1 MAWNEPGGNGSKDP
15 KDPWGNDQGPPDLDE
30 AFRKFKDKFAGKGG
44 GNGGNRG
51 SKQSPEL
58 PEFSTKIIAIV
69 FAIIALLYA
78 ATGFYTVDEQ
88 EQAVVLRFGK
98 YHDTRGPGL
107 HFNPPLIDRVLQLN
121 ITSQRSQRFNE
132 TMLTE
137 DENIVDVSL
146 SAQYTISD
154 PEKFLLRVRDPETS
168 LKHAAESALRHVIG
182 SVTLDLI
189 LTEGKK
195 QIAIDVQQRLQ
206 NYLNDYE
213 TGILVTTVNI
223 EDAQPPAEVQAA
235 FDDVIRAKEDEQ
247 RVKNEAETY
256 SNGIIPEARGLAKR
270 QIEEATAYKDQVIAR
285 AEGEASR
292 FESLLKEYQK
302 APEVTRQR
310 LYIDAMQNV
319 LNNSS
324 KVLVDVDGGNLMY
337 LPLDKLMKQAT
348 NDSANVSNLRFDSS
362 STPSS
367 NFNRSAT
374 GRSSSRESR

>member
-30 AFRKFKDKFAGKGG
+30 AFRKFKEKFAGKGG
-44 GNGGNRG
+44 GNSR
-51 SKQSPEL
+51 KPSPDL
-58 PEFSTKIIAIV
+58 PKFSGKLIAV
-69 FAIIALLYA
+69 ALVILAVLYTA
-78 ATGFYTVDEQ
+78 SGFYTVDEQ

-98 YHDTRGPGL
+98 YNDTRGPGL
-107 HFNPPLIDRVLQLN
+107 HFNPPLIDRVLKLN

-146 SAQYTISD
+146 STQYTITD

-195 QIAIDVQQRLQ
+195 QISIDVQQRLQ
-206 NYLNDYE
+206 NYLDDYQ

-285 AEGEASR
+285 AEGEANR
-292 FESLLKEYQK
+292 VEALLTEYQK

-310 LYIDAMQNV
+310 LYIDAMQKV

-324 KVLVDVDGGNLMY
+324 KVLVDVDGGNMMY
-337 LPLDKLMKQAT
+337 LPLDKILQQRNET
-348 NDSANVSNLRFDSS
+348 GANVSNFRFDSS
-362 STPSS
+362 VPATSS
-367 NFNRSAT
+367 SRGINA
-374 GRSSSRESR
+374 GRSSLRESR

>member
-30 AFRKFKDKFAGKGG
+30 AFRKFKEKFAGKGG
-44 GNGGNRG
+44 GNSR
-51 SKQSPEL
+51 KPSPDL
-58 PEFSTKIIAIV
+58 PKFSGKLIAV
-69 FAIIALLYA
+69 ALVILAVLYTA
-78 ATGFYTVDEQ
+78 SGFYTVDEQ

-98 YHDTRGPGL
+98 YNDTRGPGL
-107 HFNPPLIDRVLQLN
+107 HFNPPLIDRVLKLN

-146 SAQYTISD
+146 STQYTITD

-195 QIAIDVQQRLQ
+195 QISIDVQQRLQ
-206 NYLNDYE
+206 NYLDDYQ

-285 AEGEASR
+285 AEGEANR
-292 FESLLKEYQK
+292 FEALLTEYQK

-310 LYIDAMQNV
+310 LYIDAMQKV

-324 KVLVDVDGGNLMY
+324 KVLVDVDGGNMMY
-337 LPLDKLMKQAT
+337 LPLDKILQQRNET
-348 NDSANVSNLRFDSS
+348 GANVSNFRFDSS
-362 STPSS
+362 VPATSS
-367 NFNRSAT
+367 SRGINA
-374 GRSSSRESR
+374 GRSSLRESR

>member
-30 AFRKFKDKFAGKGG
+30 AFRKFKEKFAGKGG
-44 GNGGNRG
+44 GNSR
-51 SKQSPEL
+51 KPSPDL
-58 PEFSTKIIAIV
+58 PKFSGKLIAV
-69 FAIIALLYA
+69 ALVILAVLYTA
-78 ATGFYTVDEQ
+78 SGFYTVDEQ

-98 YHDTRGPGL
+98 YNDTRGPGL
-107 HFNPPLIDRVLQLN
+107 HFNPPLIDRVLKLN

-146 SAQYTISD
+146 STQYTITD

-189 LTEGKK
+189 MTEGKK
-195 QIAIDVQQRLQ
+195 QISIDVQQRLQ
-206 NYLNDYE
+206 NYLDDYQ

-285 AEGEASR
+285 AEGEANR
-292 FESLLKEYQK
+292 FEALLTEYQK

-310 LYIDAMQNV
+310 LYIDAMQKV

-324 KVLVDVDGGNLMY
+324 KVLVDVDGGNMMY
-337 LPLDKLMKQAT
+337 LPLDKILQQRNET
-348 NDSANVSNLRFDSS
+348 GANVSNFRFASSVPATSS
-362 STPSS
+362 SRGI
-367 NFNRSAT
+367 NA
-374 GRSSSRESR
+374 GRSSLRESR